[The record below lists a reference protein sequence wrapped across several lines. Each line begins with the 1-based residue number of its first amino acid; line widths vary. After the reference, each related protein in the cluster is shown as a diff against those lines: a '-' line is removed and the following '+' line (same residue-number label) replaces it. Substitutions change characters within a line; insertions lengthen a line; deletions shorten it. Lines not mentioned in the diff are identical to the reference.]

1 MNENNN
7 LKEFNWI
14 NDDLLKEDPEV
25 HKMSLYLS
33 CTKSVCQLLPIRQAM
48 CFSGEWFISSPDGDS
63 FEKWE
68 DIHAWLESQNF
79 F

>member
-14 NDDLLKEDPEV
+14 NEDLLKEDPEV
-25 HKMSLYLS
+25 QKMSAYLS
-33 CTKSVCQLLPIRQAM
+33 FTNKVSHLPPSRKAL
-48 CFSGEWFISSPDGDS
+48 CFSGEWFISSPDGS
-63 FEKWE
+63 SYELWE
-68 DIHAWLESQNF
+68 DLRAWLESENF

>member
-1 MNENNN
+1 MNEKNN

-33 CTKSVCQLLPIRQAM
+33 CTKKVCQLLPGRQAM
-48 CFSGEWFISSPDGDS
+48 CFSGEWFISSPDGSS
-63 FEKWE
+63 FEHWE
-68 DIHAWLESQNF
+68 DIRAWLESQNF